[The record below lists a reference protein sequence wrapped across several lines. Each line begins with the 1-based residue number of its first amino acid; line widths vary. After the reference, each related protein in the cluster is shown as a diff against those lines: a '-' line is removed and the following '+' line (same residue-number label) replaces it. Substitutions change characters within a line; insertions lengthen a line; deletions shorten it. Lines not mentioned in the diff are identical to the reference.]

1 MDNVIHEQLQR
12 IRALWPALNGKPE
25 VTDEI
30 TRAIKRHEGKLEPAD
45 VVAGFD
51 EVIATSPTTGW
62 PPGPHEIVGCVLRAS
77 GARRMDAPPPQY
89 PPRTELV
96 NRQCSKCGGPVAL
109 LPNERVIYC
118 GRCNL
123 VQSLGTVGGRDRYHL
138 DWGEINS
145 LPVRD
150 GGGQA
155 TVTAHDALRRLR
167 DGIAERT
174 AAVRGTPLAVP
185 SFTPEDDEDGDEIGW
200 DDAA

>member
-12 IRALWPALNGKPE
+12 LRALWPALNAKHE

-30 TRAIKRHEGKLEPAD
+30 TRAIKRHESKLAPED

-51 EVIATSPTTGW
+51 EVIATSPTNGW
-62 PPGPHEIVGCVLRAS
+62 PPGPHEIVGCVLHAS
-77 GARRMDAPPPQY
+77 RARRSDAPRPQY

-109 LPNERVIYC
+109 LPTERVVYC
-118 GRCNL
+118 GACNL
-123 VQSLGTVGGRDRYHL
+123 VQSLGTVAGRDRYHL
-138 DWGEINS
+138 DWNEINT

-150 GGGQA
+150 GMPPA
-155 TVTAHDALRRLR
+155 DVTGHDALRWLR
-167 DGIAERT
+167 DSIAKRRAELRDQP
-174 AAVRGTPLAVP
+174 RAVP
-185 SFTPEDDEDGDEIGW
+185 SFMPNEDGDEIGW